1 MTTPEFP
8 ETQPVGTPANLAQ
21 WGTRA
26 VGALIDALPII
37 VLQAL
42 VFWNGT
48 LRTLV
53 GVVGF
58 LYFYIYLGHLDG
70 TTGQTPGKAVMGT
83 RLVNASGDVIG
94 SGSGIARK
102 FAHIVDSIVCF
113 LGWLLPLVDT
123 NRQTIADK
131 IMTTYV
137 IEGTEKKPFAV
148 DLYLP
153 PKTG

>member
-26 VGALIDALPII
+26 IGFLIDALPILI
-37 VLQAL
+37 LEVLL
-42 VFWNGT
+42 FWNSA
-48 LRTLV
+48 LRTLA

-83 RLVNASGDVIG
+83 RLVNTSGDLIG

-102 FAHIVDSIVCF
+102 FAHIIDSIVCL
-113 LGWLLPLVDT
+113 LGWFLPIVDT

-137 IEGTEKKPFAV
+137 IEGAEKKPFAV
-148 DLYLP
+148 DLYMP
-153 PKTG
+153 PKAG

>member
-8 ETQPVGTPANLAQ
+8 ESQPVGTPANLAQ

-26 VGALIDALPII
+26 VGLLIDALPILI
-37 VLQAL
+37 LQVL

-48 LRTLV
+48 LRAFI
-53 GVVGF
+53 GVLGF

-70 TTGQTPGKAVMGT
+70 TKGQTPGKAVMGT
-83 RLVNASGDVIG
+83 RLVNTSGEVIG

-102 FAHIVDSIVCF
+102 FAHIVDSIVCL
-113 LGWLLPLVDT
+113 LGWFLPIVDT

-137 IEGTEKKPFAV
+137 IEGAEKKPFAV

>member
-8 ETQPVGTPANLAQ
+8 ETQPVGTPANLAS

-26 VGALIDALPII
+26 IGLLIDALPALILQ
-37 VLQAL
+37 VLVFWSSTLQAL
-42 VFWNGT
+42 V
-48 LRTLV
+48 
-53 GVVGF
+53 GVASF

-102 FAHIVDSIVCF
+102 FAHIVDSLVCL
-113 LGWLLPLVDT
+113 LGWFLPLVDT
-123 NRQTIADK
+123 NKQTIADK

-137 IEGTEKKPFAV
+137 IEGTEKKQFAV

-153 PKTG
+153 SKTE

>member
-8 ETQPVGTPANLAQ
+8 ETQPAGAPANLAQ

-26 VGALIDALPII
+26 IGFLIDALPILI
-37 VLQAL
+37 LQIL
-42 VFWNGT
+42 VFWSGT
-48 LRTLV
+48 LRALI

-102 FAHIVDSIVCF
+102 FAHIIDSIVCL
-113 LGWLLPLVDT
+113 LGWFLPIVDT

-137 IEGTEKKPFAV
+137 IEGVEKKPFAV
-148 DLYLP
+148 DLYMP
-153 PKTG
+153 PKAS

>member
-8 ETQPVGTPANLAQ
+8 ESQPVGTPANLAQ

-26 VGALIDALPII
+26 IGALIDALPILI
-37 VLQAL
+37 LQVLF
-42 VFWNGT
+42 FWSGT

-53 GVVGF
+53 GVIGF

-102 FAHIVDSIVCF
+102 FAHIVDSIVCL
-113 LGWLLPLVDT
+113 LGWLLPIVDT

-131 IMTTYV
+131 ILSTYV
-137 IEGTEKKPFAV
+137 IEGAEKKPFAV

-153 PKTG
+153 PKTT

>member
-8 ETQPVGTPANLAQ
+8 ESQPVGTPANLAQ
-21 WGTRA
+21 WATRA
-26 VGALIDALPII
+26 IGLLIDILPILI
-37 VLQAL
+37 LQVL
-42 VFWNGT
+42 VFWSRP
-48 LRTLV
+48 LQTLV

-83 RLVNASGDVIG
+83 RLVNTSGELIG

-102 FAHIVDSIVCF
+102 FAHIVDSIVCL
-113 LGWLLPLVDT
+113 LGWFLPIVDT

-137 IEGTEKKPFAV
+137 IEGTDKKPFAV

-153 PKTG
+153 AKTG